1 MEGLIWLLVFA
12 GFFYL
17 MMRFGCGAHMVH
29 GRHGG
34 GSSHDHGAAGEGGK
48 DPVCGMQVAADRG
61 YTKMHAGTR
70 YWFCSKSCLEKFE
83 AEPAKYTDA
92 AREQEKPT

>member
-1 MEGLIWLLVFA
+1 MEGLIWLLAFA

-17 MMRFGCGAHMVH
+17 MMRFGCGTHMVH

-34 GSSHDHGAAGEGGK
+34 RSGHGRGTGGEGGK
-48 DPVCGMQVAADRG
+48 DPVCGMQVAADSG

-70 YWFCSKSCLEKFE
+70 YWFCSKPCLEKFD
-83 AEPAKYTDA
+83 AEPARYATGTRK
-92 AREQEKPT
+92 QEKPT